1 MAVYTEVGDDE
12 LARFI
17 ASYGLGSLLSYKGIA
32 EGVENTN
39 YLVHATAGTF
49 ILTLYEK
56 RVDPKDLPFFLGLME
71 HLSAGGVTCPLPVR
85 DTAGRNL
92 NELGG
97 RHAALVT
104 FLEGVWPRKPSAE
117 HCLEL
122 GRALAQ
128 MHITGD
134 GFALTRKNSLSLNG
148 WRPLFDKF
156 SARADEILPGMNKL
170 IGDELRHLETAW
182 PRDLPE
188 GVIHADLFPD
198 NVFFIGGKLSG
209 LIDFYFACNDAL
221 AYDIAVCLN
230 AWCFEADYAFNVTKG
245 RALLKGYQDVR
256 QLTAAE
262 RAAMPTLARGAAMR
276 FLLTRS
282 YDWLN
287 TPKNALVARKD
298 PFDYVRRLRF
308 HQGVK
313 SIADYGAE
321 QVSEAR
327 T

>member
-1 MAVYTEVGDDE
+1 MAVYTEVSDDE

-71 HLSAGGVTCPLPVR
+71 HLQARGVSCPLPVR
-85 DTAGRNL
+85 DSNGNML

-97 RHAALVT
+97 RYAALVT
-104 FLEGVWPRKPSAE
+104 FLEGVWPRKPAAE

-122 GRALAQ
+122 GRALAR
-128 MHITGD
+128 MHIAAED
-134 GFALTRKNSLSLNG
+134 FALKRTNALGLSG
-148 WRPLFDKF
+148 WRPLYDKF
-156 SARADEILPGMNKL
+156 SARAGEILPGLDTL
-170 IGDELRHLETAW
+170 IGKELDDLDASW
-182 PRDLPE
+182 PKDLPE
-188 GVIHADLFPD
+188 GIIHADLFPD
-198 NVFFIGGKLSG
+198 NVFFINSKLSG
-209 LIDFYFACNDAL
+209 LIDFYFACNDML
-221 AYDIAVCLN
+221 AYDIAICIN
-230 AWCFEADYAFNVTKG
+230 AWCFESDYAFNATKG
-245 RALLKGYQDVR
+245 RALLKGYNDVR

-262 RAAMPTLARGAAMR
+262 CGAMPMLARGAAMR

-308 HQGVK
+308 HQNAT
-313 SIADYGAE
+313 SIADYGGDVPA
-321 QVSEAR
+321 
-327 T
+327 